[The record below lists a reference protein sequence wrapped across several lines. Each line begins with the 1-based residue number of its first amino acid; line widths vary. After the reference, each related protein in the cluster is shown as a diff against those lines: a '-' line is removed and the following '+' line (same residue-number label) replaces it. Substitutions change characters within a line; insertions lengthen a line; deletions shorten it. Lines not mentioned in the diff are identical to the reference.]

1 MKTILVGI
9 NSFSFVGVLFIG
21 YKTPFVH
28 GSGQIFVLVNIRT
41 DGWSLVYVRY
51 DSLVFVWFEFNSIYQ
66 GMLINEC

>member
-9 NSFSFVGVLFIG
+9 NSFSFVVVFFIG
-21 YKTPFVH
+21 YKTTFVH
-28 GSGQIFVLVNIRT
+28 GNGQIFVLVNIRT

-66 GMLINEC
+66 GMLINEW

>member
-21 YKTPFVH
+21 YKIPFVH
-28 GSGQIFVLVNIRT
+28 GNGQIFVLVNIRT
-41 DGWSLVYVRY
+41 DGWSFVYVRY